1 MSDYR
6 YFAKA
11 HQEGEKWIV
20 TDMYMA
26 EPDDPVCDRFL
37 AEGMIEAGPAVG
49 CPGDEWYKQRGEAN
63 EL

>member
-6 YFAKA
+6 YFARVNGKMV
-11 HQEGEKWIV
+11 EEV
-20 TDMYMA
+20 YMA

-49 CPGDEWYKQRGEAN
+49 CPGKEWYKQRGKQN
-63 EL
+63 EF